1 MYYKIL
7 FLCGSLESGR
17 DGVGD
22 YTRRLAGELIRQGHA
37 AAIIS
42 LNDKHISESSASYQE
57 SDNTTISVLR
67 LSYLLHQEKR
77 VEFATAWIANYHPDW
92 ISLQYVPFAFHSK
105 GLPFGLANCL
115 NKIGKGI
122 RWHVMVHEL
131 WVGMDKEASLKFISW
146 GWFQKQLIKSL
157 ITKLK
162 PAVIHTQT
170 NLYIKMLEKIGFK
183 ANHLPLF
190 GNIPVVS
197 NATKNELQ
205 YSELNDTK
213 TLSFVVFGN
222 LHHSAPIDLFANEA
236 RLYKIAS
243 GINVVLKMIGRCG
256 AEQPNWEKT
265 WREADLTIEVLGEQ
279 PEEVISEVLSTASFG
294 ISTTPA
300 SLIEKSGTVA
310 AMREHELTVLC
321 ISRSWHPRGFEELQL
336 PVGIVQYK
344 EGELKEFITAHSQKD
359 NYTNISD
366 ITRQMTYSLQ
376 LAF

>member
-1 MYYKIL
+1 MKIVL
-7 FLCGSLESGR
+7 VCGSLEPGK

-22 YTRRLAGELIRQGHA
+22 YTRRLSGSLINQGWQVML
-37 AAIIS
+37 IS
-42 LNDKHISESSASYQE
+42 LYDSYVHDFSEGFQDSSHG
-57 SDNTTISVLR
+57 IVSVLR
-67 LSYLLHQEKR
+67 CPAIMKSKIKVTKIKELILIFKP
-77 VEFATAWIANYHPDW
+77 TW
-92 ISLQYVPFAFHSK
+92 ISLQFVPFAFHSK
-105 GLPFGLANCL
+105 GLPFGLAGCL
-115 NKIGKGI
+115 NKFSKGL
-122 RWHVMVHEL
+122 RLHVMVHEL
-131 WVGMDKEASLKFISW
+131 WVGMDKEASRKLIYW

-157 ITKLK
+157 LSKLK
-162 PAVIHTQT
+162 PAVIHTQS
-170 NLYIKMLEKIGFK
+170 NLYIKMLGKIGFK

-190 GNIPVVS
+190 GNIPVVF

-205 YSELNDTK
+205 YTELNDTK